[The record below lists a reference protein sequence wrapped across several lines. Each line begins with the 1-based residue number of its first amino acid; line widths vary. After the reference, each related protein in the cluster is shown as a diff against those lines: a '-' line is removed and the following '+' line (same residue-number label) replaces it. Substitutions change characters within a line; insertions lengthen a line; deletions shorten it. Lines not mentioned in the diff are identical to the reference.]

1 MVKGYLLSN
10 TDLTGNIERFT
21 GFADCYDAYRP
32 TPPSVIADI
41 LTQLAQSSK
50 PGLVVDLGSGT
61 GLSTR
66 IWANHAYGVIGVEPS
81 ADMRLE
87 AEKRTD
93 ELCPNS
99 NISYREGLSS
109 KTGLPDRCVDIVTCS
124 QSLHWMEPGS
134 TFAEAARIL
143 RPGGIFAAI
152 DCDWP
157 PVMNWEAE
165 LAYKEFNKRVHEL
178 EEAYGIEKRISRWS
192 KDEHLAR
199 IRESGQF
206 RYTREILVHS
216 VETGNAKRLIGL
228 ALSFGSIQDLLKR
241 GTSEKEI
248 GLDDLKG
255 AAERTLGD
263 EPSTWYFCY
272 RIRIGVK

>member
-1 MVKGYLLSN
+1 MDN
-10 TDLTGNIERFT
+10 TDLAGNIERFT

-32 TPPSVIADI
+32 VPPSVIADI
-41 LTQLAQSSK
+41 LTQFAQSPK
-50 PGLVVDLGSGT
+50 LKLVVDLGSGT

-66 IWANHAYGVIGVEPS
+66 IWADHAYGVIGIEPS
-81 ADMRLE
+81 ADMRHE
-87 AEKRTD
+87 AEKRTA
-93 ELCPNS
+93 ELCPDS
-99 NISYREGLSS
+99 NISYREGLSN

-124 QSLHWMEPGS
+124 QSLHWMEPES
-134 TFAEAARIL
+134 TLTEAARIL

-157 PVMNWEAE
+157 PVINWEAE

-178 EEAYGIEKRISRWS
+178 EETYGIEKKINRWS
-192 KDEHLAR
+192 KNEHLAR

-206 RYTREILVHS
+206 SYAREILVHS
-216 VETGNAKRLIGL
+216 VETGNAKRLVGL
-228 ALSFGSIQDLLKR
+228 ALSFGSVQDLLKR
-241 GTSEKEI
+241 GASENEI
-248 GLDDLKG
+248 GLDDLKE

-263 EPSTWYFCY
+263 EHSTWYFCY